1 MFIGNLHCMTM
12 DLRDMTA
19 FEGTNW
25 LAYVHEK
32 GGGGKCHVFTED
44 LLNSARASRVTRFQV
59 VHEGRILDM
68 GREVG
73 IDIEPL
79 SILNQWVE
87 AGFRGGGDTL

>member
-19 FEGTNW
+19 FGGTNW
-25 LAYVHEK
+25 LAYTCMK
-32 GGGGKCHVFTED
+32 IGGTECRVFTED

-68 GREVG
+68 GR
-73 IDIEPL
+73 
-79 SILNQWVE
+79 
-87 AGFRGGGDTL
+87 